1 MKRVIPVQRLKT
13 SPITPERARE
23 LVDVIAGHF
32 HDETSNALIELIAGV
47 VDLENSALDDRRV
60 DAALNALLHA
70 YSYTTDHY
78 NKFCEHVA
86 NQGKERQRRDKS

>member
-1 MKRVIPVQRLKT
+1 MKRVVPVKRLKT

-47 VDLENSALDDRRV
+47 VDLDNAVLDDRRA

-70 YSYTTDHY
+70 FSYTTDHY
-78 NKFCEHVA
+78 NKFCEYLA
-86 NQGKERQRRDKS
+86 IQGKEKQKRDQS

>member
-1 MKRVIPVQRLKT
+1 MKRVVPVKRLKT

-32 HDETSNALIELIAGV
+32 HDQTSNALIELIAGI
-47 VDLENSALDDRRV
+47 VDLDNAVLDDKRA

-70 YSYTTDHY
+70 FSYTTDHY
-78 NKFCEHVA
+78 NKFCEHLAV
-86 NQGKERQRRDKS
+86 QGNGRRRRDKS